1 MPVWVADM
9 HGHAT
14 DLFVF
19 ASLRY
24 ARLAGTKR
32 GPVIDAL
39 IAYSG
44 TYDTAVGSTVGTE
57 YNQMCGMH

>member
-1 MPVWVADM
+1 MPVCVADM

-32 GPVIDAL
+32 GPVIDAF
-39 IAYSG
+39 
-44 TYDTAVGSTVGTE
+44 DR
-57 YNQMCGMH
+57 M